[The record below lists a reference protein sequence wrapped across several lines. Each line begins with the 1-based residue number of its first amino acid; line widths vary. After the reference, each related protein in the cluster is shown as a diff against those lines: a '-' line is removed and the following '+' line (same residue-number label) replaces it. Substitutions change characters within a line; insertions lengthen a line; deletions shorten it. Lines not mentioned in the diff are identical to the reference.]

1 MKSQNHFISHSSNGK
16 VEGYN
21 VAIKLLKRVS
31 FGIRDAELYAKKDNA
46 GVDAHKTSTTV
57 FGIDPI

>member
-21 VAIKLLKRVS
+21 VVIKLLKRLS
-31 FGIRDAELYAKKDNA
+31 FGIRDAELYAKKR
-46 GVDAHKTSTTV
+46 
-57 FGIDPI
+57 